1 MDELLDNCMKFKQCL
16 EFDSGLAT
24 AANGSD
30 QLFPGSNLNDKL
42 PVQSRISCKDGS
54 DKITRDPISH
64 IPPGKLFGFRTPTD
78 KKVTD
83 KTSSQ
88 YINTNSRRAA
98 ITTIPPDNT

>member
-1 MDELLDNCMKFKQCL
+1 MKFKQWL

-54 DKITRDPISH
+54 DKIPRGPDH

-78 KKVTD
+78 KKATD
-83 KTSSQ
+83 KRSSE